1 MAYLTFR
8 QSDNTIT
15 DAQKLKKTV
24 IKGVPLTMYDVDA
37 NFKAINDELVN
48 LRTKFGI
55 GAKEIDTDLKS
66 VQTVFGSNDANF
78 INASGIY
85 RLTSTANVPSDVNAN
100 TVLIHAQN
108 NTTALTDVSAL
119 QITASGDYT
128 QNAQKIYFRTRQGGS
143 TWNDWESFTTNS
155 GLTTELTSVKNQIN
169 QKLALSG
176 GTITGNLTVNTT
188 TTLNG
193 SNIIYSK
200 TATKGSIPASN
211 TLDGFTVYDK
221 KKKVAGN
228 TKLATF
234 GLAQKNDS
242 FSGVQLT
249 ASNPIS
255 TSVDQITRLEVGWK
269 QDSSGT
275 YQQVTYAPTP
285 YSNNETNLIATTG
298 WVNNQ
303 IKSSITENDLFGA
316 EGGTI
321 TGNVTIEKELTVGD
335 GFNVSSEGTFVN
347 KLVVKQ
353 SASVRHSSI
362 KPTAPSS
369 VQLRSYDIT
378 DASGVVHS
386 RYFSNL
392 TTSGWSCSGIELTNW
407 KNTKLES
414 TLNTSSTKSKWIGL
428 QSNIDGTNIQSYAP
442 VPSGTINNSSTQ
454 IATAGWTNK
463 LIDDK
468 IAAYKTSVQD
478 VPMNWDLGTL

>member
-1 MAYLTFR
+1 MHRRFI
-8 QSDNTIT
+8 S
-15 DAQKLKKTV
+15 
-24 IKGVPLTMYDVDA
+24 
-37 NFKAINDELVN
+37 ELVKVAV
-48 LRTKFGI
+48 LGMI
-55 GAKEIDTDLKS
+55 G
-66 VQTVFGSNDANF
+66 
-78 INASGIY
+78 
-85 RLTSTANVPSDVNAN
+85 
-100 TVLIHAQN
+100 N
-108 NTTALTDVSAL
+108 NTS
-119 QITASGDYT
+119 
-128 QNAQKIYFRTRQGGS
+128 
-143 TWNDWESFTTNS
+143 
-155 GLTTELTSVKNQIN
+155 LTTELTSVKNQIN
-169 QKLALSG
+169 QKLAISG

-200 TATKGSIPASN
+200 TATKGNIPASN

-221 KKKVAGN
+221 KKKAAGN

-269 QDSSGT
+269 QDSAGT

-285 YSNNETNLIATTG
+285 YSNNEANLIATTG
-298 WVNNQ
+298 WVNNR
-303 IKSSITENDLFGA
+303 IKSSIAENDLFGS

-321 TGNVTIEKELTVGD
+321 TGNVTMEKELTVGD
-335 GFNVSSEGTFVN
+335 EFNVSSEGTFVN

-353 SASVRHSSI
+353 SAAVRHSNV
-362 KPTAPSS
+362 KPTAPSA

-392 TTSGWSCSGIELTNW
+392 TASGWSCSGIELTNW

-454 IATAGWTNK
+454 IATTGWTNK
-463 LIDDK
+463 LVDDK
-468 IAAYKTSVQD
+468 IAAYKTSMQD